1 MRFVDRQVT
10 WMNDLVAGL
19 HSEIEISEYVESEEE
34 NFLDIRSPVALIPQH
49 IGYIYRENIT

>member
-1 MRFVDRQVT
+1 
-10 WMNDLVAGL
+10 MNDLVAGL